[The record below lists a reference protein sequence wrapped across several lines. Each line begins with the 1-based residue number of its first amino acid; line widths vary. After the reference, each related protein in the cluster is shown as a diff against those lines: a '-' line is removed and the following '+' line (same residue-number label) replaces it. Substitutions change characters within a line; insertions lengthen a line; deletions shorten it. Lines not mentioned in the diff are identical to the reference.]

1 MLEVFSAPTPRSTA
15 SVHEEGMVRNV
26 SQVSIGE
33 RLSAHFWITKPRIV
47 ELLLATAIP
56 TLFLASNGLP
66 EWLPTLAVLVGG
78 SAAAASAN
86 TYNSVYDRDID
97 AVMHRTGSRPVAAGL
112 VSVRSGLIQ
121 ATLLGLISILVLGLL
136 ANWLAAGLGAL
147 AIVMYA
153 VGYTVL
159 LKRNT
164 PQNIVWGG
172 AAGCMPVL
180 IAWAAAEGSL
190 SWTAAVLFVI
200 VFFWTP
206 AHYWP
211 LAIKYREDYAKV
223 GVPMLPVVAPVAQ
236 VTKNIV
242 LYAFAMVA
250 ASLLLIPVAPMGWIY
265 SAGSVALGA
274 WFCIATLR
282 LWRIVSHKQATYSDI
297 EKPAM
302 RIFHGSITYLALLF
316 LLIGL
321 DPFLP

>member
-1 MLEVFSAPTPRSTA
+1 VD
-15 SVHEEGMVRNV
+15 
-26 SQVSIGE
+26 SIDLRG
-33 RLSAHFWITKPRIV
+33 RIALHFWITKPRIV
-47 ELLLATAIP
+47 ELLLATAVP
-56 TLFLASNGLP
+56 TLFLAAQGLP
-66 EWLPTLAVLVGG
+66 DLMPTIAVLVGG

-97 AVMHRTGSRPVAAGL
+97 AIMHRTGSRPVAAGS
-112 VSVRSGLIQ
+112 VSVRAGLIQ
-121 ATLLGLISILVLGLL
+121 ATVLGLLSVLVLGLL
-136 ANWLAAGLGAL
+136 ANWLAAFLGFL

-153 VGYTVL
+153 VGYTVI

-180 IAWAAAEGSL
+180 IAWAAIQGSL
-190 SWTAAVLFVI
+190 NLTAAVLFLI

-223 GVPMLPVVAPVAQ
+223 GVPMLPVVAPVNV
-236 VTKNIV
+236 VTRNV
-242 LYAFAMVA
+242 VVYAVAMVA
-250 ASLLLIPVAPMGWIY
+250 FSLVLIPVANMGWAY
-265 SAGSVALGA
+265 SLGAVLLGA
-274 WFCIATLR
+274 WFTGVSLK
-282 LWRIVSHKQATYSDI
+282 LWMMVRKSEYQYSDI

-316 LLIGL
+316 LLIGV

>member
-1 MLEVFSAPTPRSTA
+1 MEST
-15 SVHEEGMVRNV
+15 SL
-26 SQVSIGE
+26 SE

-47 ELLLATAIP
+47 ELLLATALP
-56 TLFLASNGLP
+56 TLFLASGGLP
-66 EWLPTLAVLVGG
+66 DLLPTIAVLVGG

-97 AVMHRTGSRPVAAGL
+97 AVMHRTGSRPVAAGV
-112 VSVRSGLIQ
+112 VSVQSGLIQ
-121 ATLLGLISILVLGLL
+121 ATVLGLVAVLTLGFL
-136 ANWLAAGLGAL
+136 ANWLAAFLGFM

-153 VGYTVL
+153 VGYTIL
-159 LKRNT
+159 LKRHT

-180 IAWAAAEGSL
+180 IAWAAVQGTL
-190 SWTAAVLFVI
+190 TWTAGVLFMI

-211 LAIKYREDYAKV
+211 LAIKYRDDYAEV
-223 GVPMLPVVAPVAQ
+223 GVPMLPVVAPVGK
-236 VTKNIV
+236 VTRDIT
-242 LYAFAMVA
+242 LYALAMVLF
-250 ASLLLIPVAPMGWIY
+250 SLILIPVGEMGWVY
-265 SAGSVALGA
+265 SVGAALLGA
-274 WFCIATLR
+274 WFVGATIA
-282 LWRIVSHKQATYSDI
+282 LWNRVRRTESDYSEI

-316 LLIGL
+316 LLIGI